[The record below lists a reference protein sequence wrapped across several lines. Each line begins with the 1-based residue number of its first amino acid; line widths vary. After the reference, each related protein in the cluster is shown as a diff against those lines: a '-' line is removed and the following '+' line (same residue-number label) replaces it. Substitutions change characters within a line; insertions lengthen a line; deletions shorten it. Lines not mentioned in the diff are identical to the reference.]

1 MNPGRRIKCPDCGW
15 WGGHSLSCP
24 EMSKDV
30 PRSGLREKDL
40 FEWEDVDTSDP
51 ATMERLAL
59 GGSTSA
65 TDGIASGAYM
75 SLLCPYSSTCPLHE
89 RPALLLE

>member
-15 WGGHSLSCP
+15 WGGHALTCP

-30 PRSGLREKDL
+30 PRSGLRDKPL

-51 ATMERLAL
+51 ATMARLGAMGDAT
-59 GGSTSA
+59 GGDAVVGASA
-65 TDGIASGAYM
+65 TVCVFLFVWHVFM
-75 SLLCPYSSTCPLHE
+75 CL
-89 RPALLLE
+89 